1 MRWRALKRRSSTWPA
16 STARSSAS
24 SSEKIGMSSKPEGSH
39 GIAIH
44 LHILI
49 LLLAADDSLRRDA
62 THAGLAARDSRALP
76 AAPAPRAPA
85 CGRPDAAA
93 PLSLCGGCRRHPDGF
108 DQRPRAR
115 ALSHAV
121 EPVRPLR
128 PRAAGST
135 RLRSA
140 AALRVLGARRV
151 SRAHDDA
158 AVVAARDARL
168 SRPAY
173 RLVGLAPAQR

>member
-24 SSEKIGMSSKPEGSH
+24 SSEKIGMSSKTAGSH

-44 LHILI
+44 LHI

-76 AAPAPRAPA
+76 AAPASRAPA

-93 PLSLCGGCRRHPDGF
+93 TLSLRGGCRRHPDGF
-108 DQRPRAR
+108 DQ
-115 ALSHAV
+115 
-121 EPVRPLR
+121 
-128 PRAAGST
+128 
-135 RLRSA
+135 
-140 AALRVLGARRV
+140 
-151 SRAHDDA
+151 
-158 AVVAARDARL
+158 
-168 SRPAY
+168 
-173 RLVGLAPAQR
+173 